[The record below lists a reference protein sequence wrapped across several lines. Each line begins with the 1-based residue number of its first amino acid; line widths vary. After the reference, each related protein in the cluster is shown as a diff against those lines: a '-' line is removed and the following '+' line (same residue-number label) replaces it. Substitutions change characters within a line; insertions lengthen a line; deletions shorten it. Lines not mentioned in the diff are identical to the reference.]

1 MAARRKARAA
11 LAANRQEGYST
22 MATIS
27 AAMVKELRESTG
39 AGMMDC
45 KAALTET
52 AGDMQSAQDWLRKK
66 GLSKAAKKAG
76 RVAAEGLIGVLTSD
90 VRGVVVEVNSE
101 TDFVA
106 RNEQFQ
112 GLVKMIAQVALR
124 VGGDVEAIKAAKV
137 GDVTVETAIAD
148 AIATIGEN
156 MTLRRAALLEVGQ
169 GVVASYVHGA
179 VVDGAGKMGVLVAL
193 ESAGKTD
200 ELAHLGRQLAM
211 HVAATNPQAL
221 GPDGLDPAV
230 VKREKDVLS
239 DKYRQQGKP
248 ENVIEKIIES
258 GLKTYYKEVCLLEQ
272 AFIHDEKGK
281 SVAQAVKEAEGKIGA
296 PVKITGF
303 VRYALGEGI
312 EKQESDFAA
321 EVAAASGK
329 K

>member
-1 MAARRKARAA
+1 
-11 LAANRQEGYST
+11 
-22 MATIS
+22 MATIT
-27 AAMVKELRESTG
+27 AAMVKDLRETTG

-52 AGDMQSAQDWLRKK
+52 AGDMQAAQDWLRKK

-76 RVAAEGLIGVLTSD
+76 RVAAEGLIGAVTAATKGVL
-90 VRGVVVEVNSE
+90 VEVNSE

-106 RNEQFQ
+106 RNGQFQ
-112 GLVKMIAQVALR
+112 GLVKMIAQVALD
-124 VGGDVEAIKAAKV
+124 VGPDVEKIRAAKV
-137 GDVTVETAIAD
+137 GNVTVETAIAD

-156 MTLRRAALLEVGQ
+156 MTLRRAASLEVGK
-169 GVVASYVHGA
+169 GVVSSYVHNS
-179 VVDGAGKMGVLVAL
+179 VIEGAGKMGVIVAL
-193 ESAGKTD
+193 ESTGKTD

-211 HVAATNPQAL
+211 HVAAANPLAL
-221 GPDGLDPAV
+221 DPAGLDPELI
-230 VKREKDVLS
+230 KREKDVLA

-248 ENVIEKIIES
+248 ENVIEKIVES

-272 AFIHDEKGK
+272 AFIHDSGK
-281 SVAQAVKEAEGKIGA
+281 SVAQGIKEAEGKIGA
-296 PVKITGF
+296 PLKIAGF